1 MATGAVI
8 ARIISEYS
16 DKGTKQATKD
26 LNKVGKQFD
35 DFGKKV
41 AHTFAIAAA
50 ASAALAIKIGTDA
63 VKAAMED
70 QKSQILLANSLRN
83 TVGAT
88 DSAIASVEDYI
99 TKTQALYS
107 VADDKLRPSLA
118 ALVASFGSVAEAEKM
133 QAIALDISANK
144 NIDLIL
150 ASNLL
155 AKAHGGNLGALKK
168 LFPEISAVTVKSK
181 DFATALD
188 VVAKASAGAAAAS
201 ADTLAGRLEGLK
213 LAYGEILES
222 LGYALMP
229 VIQKFATYLTTD
241 VLPAIQK
248 WVDANKDKLAASL
261 QNAADFLRALLKR
274 MGQFALWVTNNTG
287 TIKTLGVLI
296 AAMWTV
302 GRIAA
307 FVKAIETVTAAFA
320 ILRSTALGAA
330 IAETFATA
338 GLSLGAGAAALAAV
352 GLATVGL
359 AYVKKQMDGS
369 NDKVTKSTKSKTDA
383 AKLDGKTTVDNTK
396 FTTNLST
403 ATGKLTAEQVKAA
416 KIAAELVAVNKQLAD
431 KGVVATTENN
441 PIELEAVR
449 LNLLKQHNVELD
461 AAYARLMANY
471 EAQMSGN
478 VAAQKYADILGVIAD
493 KNISTAE
500 IGMLAV
506 KWKESQAEVIAYIA
520 QILGADSY
528 SKNLTNPG
536 AISAMGWQN
545 ALSDLDNYIA
555 ALKTIPTISN
565 PGALAP
571 AGQTGAPSSQGYG
584 STQGVSDTLRSI
596 DQAVQDAL
604 DAAAAADA
612 AVAAAQ
618 GVIAGLNPTLLA
630 MGQQSADIADSDAR
644 LRALSGYSSATTSYG
659 ASTASFNSLDAT
671 GSSAGGGI
679 TVVVNN
685 AGSVISN
692 ADLVTSITQGLQQGQ
707 LSGKAVTFNG
717 QAF

>member
-41 AHTFAIAAA
+41 AHTFAVAAA

-70 QKSQILLANSLRN
+70 QKSQVLLANSLRN
-83 TVGAT
+83 TIGAT
-88 DSAIASVEDYI
+88 DSAIASVENYI

-118 ALVASFGSVAEAEKM
+118 ALVASFGSVGEAEKM

-144 NIDLIL
+144 NIDLML

-168 LFPEISAVTVKSK
+168 LFPEITAATVKSK
-181 DFATALD
+181 DFATALN
-188 VVAKASAGAAAAS
+188 VVAAASRGAAAAS

-213 LAYGEILES
+213 LAYGEILET

-248 WVDANKDKLAASL
+248 WVDANKEKLAASL
-261 QNAADFLRALLKR
+261 ENAATFLRTLLKR
-274 MGQFALWVTNNTG
+274 MGQFALWVTDNTK
-287 TIKTLGVLI
+287 TIKTLGILI

-302 GRIAA
+302 GKIAA
-307 FVKAIETVTAAFA
+307 FINAIHAITVAFA
-320 ILRSTALGAA
+320 ALRATALGAA
-330 IAETFATA
+330 IAEAFATA
-338 GLSLGAGAAALAAV
+338 GVSLGAGAAALAAV

-359 AYVKKQMDGS
+359 AYVKKQLDGS
-369 NDKVTKSTKSKTDA
+369 NDKATKATESYSDAMARNSFNSFSMTKA
-383 AKLDGKTTVDNTK
+383 TTKNSVAVN
-396 FTTNLST
+396 
-403 ATGKLTAEQVKAA
+403 KLTADQIKAT
-416 KIAAELVAVNKQLAD
+416 KVAAQLLAVQKQLAD
-431 KGVVATTENN
+431 KGVVATSVVD
-441 PIELEAVR
+441 PIQLEAVR

-461 AAYARLMANY
+461 ATYARLMANY

-493 KNISTAE
+493 KDISVAE
-500 IGMLAV
+500 IGMLSV

-520 QILGADSY
+520 QIIGADTY

-536 AISAMGWQN
+536 AITAMGWQN
-545 ALSDLDNYIA
+545 ALSDLDAYIST
-555 ALKTIPTISN
+555 LKTIPTIAN

-584 STQGVSDTLRSI
+584 STQAVTDTLKNI

-604 DAAAAADA
+604 DAASAADA
-612 AVAAAQ
+612 AVAAA
-618 GVIAGLNPTLLA
+618 
-630 MGQQSADIADSDAR
+630 SE
-644 LRALSGYSSATTSYG
+644 
-659 ASTASFNSLDAT
+659 ASTAADNFLSSLGLNSPKKDIGGHII
-671 GSSAGGGI
+671 GSPVPNFTPFSGYPGAQSSSSSGGGGI
-679 TVVVNN
+679 TVIVNN

-692 ADLVTSITQGLQQGQ
+692 SDLVTSITQGLQQAQ
-707 LSGKAVTFNG
+707 LSGKAINLTATMF
-717 QAF
+717 

>member
-8 ARIISEYS
+8 ARIISQYS

-70 QKSQILLANSLRN
+70 QKSQVLLANSLRN
-83 TVGAT
+83 TIGAT
-88 DSAIASVEDYI
+88 DSAIASVENYI

-118 ALVASFGSVAEAEKM
+118 ALVASFGSVGEAEKM

-144 NIDLIL
+144 NIDLML

-168 LFPEISAVTVKSK
+168 LFPEITAATVKSK
-181 DFATALD
+181 DFATALN
-188 VVAKASAGAAAAS
+188 VVAAASRGAAAAS

-213 LAYGEILES
+213 LAYGEILET

-241 VLPAIQK
+241 VLPAIQQ

-261 QNAADFLRALLKR
+261 ENAATFLRTLLKR
-274 MGQFALWVTNNTG
+274 MGQFALWVTNNTA
-287 TIKTLGVLI
+287 TIKTLGILI

-302 GRIAA
+302 GKIAA

-320 ILRSTALGAA
+320 VLRATALGAA
-330 IAETFATA
+330 IAEAFATA
-338 GLSLGAGAAALAAV
+338 GVSLGAGAAALAAV
-352 GLATVGL
+352 GLATLGL
-359 AYVKKQMDGS
+359 AFVKKQLDGS
-369 NDKVTKSTKSKTDA
+369 NDKATKATESYSDAMARNSFNSFSMTKA
-383 AKLDGKTTVDNTK
+383 TTKNSVAVN
-396 FTTNLST
+396 
-403 ATGKLTAEQVKAA
+403 KLTADQIKAT
-416 KIAAELVAVNKQLAD
+416 KVAAQLLAVQKQLAD
-431 KGVVATTENN
+431 KGLVATSVVD
-441 PIELEAVR
+441 PIQLEAVR

-461 AAYARLMANY
+461 ATYARLMANY

-493 KNISTAE
+493 KDISVAE
-500 IGMLAV
+500 IGMLSV

-520 QILGADSY
+520 QIIGADTY

-536 AISAMGWQN
+536 AITAMGWQN
-545 ALSDLDNYIA
+545 ALSDLDAYIST
-555 ALKTIPTISN
+555 LKTIPTIAN

-571 AGQTGAPSSQGYG
+571 AGQTGAPSSFGYG
-584 STQGVSDTLRSI
+584 SSQSETDTLRAI

-604 DAAAAADA
+604 DAASAADA
-612 AVAAAQ
+612 AVAAA
-618 GVIAGLNPTLLA
+618 
-630 MGQQSADIADSDAR
+630 SA
-644 LRALSGYSSATTSYG
+644 
-659 ASTASFNSLDAT
+659 ASTAADNFLSSLGLNSQKKDIGGHII
-671 GSSAGGGI
+671 GSPVPNFTPFSGYPGAQSSSSSGGGGI
-679 TVVVNN
+679 TVIVNN

-717 QAF
+717 QVF